1 MNLILLILLPL
12 LTAVA
17 ILLMRNAQ
25 QVKVVALSGSIVQ
38 LLLAIVLLF
47 SFRNEIAAGN
57 TAQMLFEQQ
66 YNWFP
71 AWHISFHVGVD
82 GISVAMILLT
92 AFVVVAGV
100 LVSWNVTKMT
110 KEFYFLL
117 ILLSLGAYGF
127 FISLDLFIL
136 FFFLEIAV
144 IPKYLLIGIWGSGKK
159 EYAANKLALMLM
171 GGSALVLVG
180 LLGLYF
186 SNAER
191 TFDLLK
197 LSQMHIPV
205 EVQKICFP
213 LLFVGFGIFGALFP
227 FHTWVPDGHSSAP
240 TAGSMFLA
248 GISMKLGGYGC
259 LRVATYIMPDG
270 AKEYANIII
279 VLSSIAILY
288 GAFATMMQKDLKYIN
303 AYSSVSHCG
312 FVLLGIGMLTK
323 TAMAG
328 AVMQM
333 VSHGLMTAL
342 FFAVI
347 GMIYERTHTRQVS
360 EMGGLLKVMPFITTV
375 LFIVGLCSL
384 GLPGL
389 SGFVAEMTVFMGS
402 WEHTDTFHR
411 IATVAACM
419 SIVVT
424 AVYILRAVGQT
435 AMGPLK
441 TGYEHLKDA
450 TWNEKLAA
458 IILIVGILAIGL
470 APFWLNDL
478 VSPGAEVI
486 MNKISAK

>member
-1 MNLILLILLPL
+1 MNLSLLILLPL

-17 ILLMRNAQ
+17 ILLMRNAT
-25 QVKVVALSGSIVQ
+25 QVKWVS
-38 LLLAIVLLF
+38 LAGATLQFVLAFALLF
-47 SFRNEIAAGN
+47 TFRNERMAGN
-57 TAQMLFEQQ
+57 TAQMLFELQ

-71 AWHISFHVGVD
+71 AWNISFHLGVD

-92 AFVVVAGV
+92 AFVVIAGV

-159 EYAANKLALMLM
+159 EYSANKLALMLM

-180 LLGLYF
+180 LLGVYF
-186 SNAER
+186 SGGNS
-191 TFDLLK
+191 FDLLQLSK
-197 LSQMHIPV
+197 LDIPV
-205 EVQKICFP
+205 RTQMICFP
-213 LLFVGFGIFGALFP
+213 LLFVGFGVFTALFP

-259 LRVATYIMPDG
+259 LRVATYIMPEG
-270 AKEYANIII
+270 AKEYATIII
-279 VLSSIAILY
+279 LLSVIAILY

-303 AYSSVSHCG
+303 AYSSISHCG

-323 TAMAG
+323 TAITG

-360 EMGGLLKVMPFITTV
+360 EMGGLLKRMPFIGTV

-402 WEHTDTFHR
+402 WEHPDTFR
-411 IATVAACM
+411 RVATILACL

-424 AVYILRAVGQT
+424 AVYILRAVAQT

-441 TGYEHLKDA
+441 DEFRNLTDA

-458 IILIVGILAIGL
+458 LILIAGIIAIGV

-478 VSPGAEVI
+478 ISPGAEII
-486 MNKISAK
+486 MNRIGK